1 MMREIF
7 LEFLTPTKLSEY
19 FFSPEA
25 NVLLRKKEDF
35 SFHQAYLLRVF
46 LEGHLS
52 FIEQKKIEFSSD
64 FSISEIKD
72 ILKDKLFYLYFKAR
86 MEIPV
91 WTEFEF
97 ATQKKALDDCFKEEN
112 FFQYGIIRYFLEFFP
127 YSVVGKAKEEGKK
140 RFYLYTPLFTQEQKG
155 MYLSFLQQLDF
166 GKEILEV
173 VGLYNLRGSEQ
184 VCFSLIWEGKKL
196 IRKSFY
202 ILNWNDGVEKK
213 KILSS
218 LFFDSF
224 SYELNISQMI
234 DLGID
239 EYEKKTEIKLYLKNH
254 LFCEHLENK
263 DLEKVLL
270 KKSCR
275 KILRLNPKGVL
286 VNSKYEFFTQKFSE
300 QEKKVLFECNLIDNT
315 TRIFSIY
322 LSEKKVI
329 KTVAYDI

>member
-1 MMREIF
+1 
-7 LEFLTPTKLSEY
+7 
-19 FFSPEA
+19 
-25 NVLLRKKEDF
+25 
-35 SFHQAYLLRVF
+35 
-46 LEGHLS
+46 
-52 FIEQKKIEFSSD
+52 
-64 FSISEIKD
+64 
-72 ILKDKLFYLYFKAR
+72 
-86 MEIPV
+86 
-91 WTEFEF
+91 
-97 ATQKKALDDCFKEEN
+97 
-112 FFQYGIIRYFLEFFP
+112 
-127 YSVVGKAKEEGKK
+127 
-140 RFYLYTPLFTQEQKG
+140 
-155 MYLSFLQQLDF
+155 
-166 GKEILEV
+166 
-173 VGLYNLRGSEQ
+173 
-184 VCFSLIWEGKKL
+184 
-196 IRKSFY
+196 
-202 ILNWNDGVEKK
+202 
-213 KILSS
+213 
-218 LFFDSF
+218 
-224 SYELNISQMI
+224 MI